1 MLILLGASFT
11 TSSAKCANGFRINV
25 FELFQKTS
33 AQKDHGT
40 PLNEAQA
47 AGAVRNWHGDRAFGG
62 DSLPKA
68 TSLPAVLSCQLN
80 ILDSI
85 IGLA

>member
-1 MLILLGASFT
+1 M
-11 TSSAKCANGFRINV
+11 

-33 AQKDHGT
+33 AQKDHGN

-68 TSLPAVLSCQLN
+68 RSQGSK
-80 ILDSI
+80 
-85 IGLA
+85 G

>member
-1 MLILLGASFT
+1 MLILLGASFAT
-11 TSSAKCANGFRINV
+11 TTTSAKCANRFRINV

-33 AQKDHGT
+33 AQKDHGN

-47 AGAVRNWHGDRAFGG
+47 AGAVRNWHGYRAFGG

-68 TSLPAVLSCQLN
+68 RSQGSQ
-80 ILDSI
+80 
-85 IGLA
+85 G

>member
-11 TSSAKCANGFRINV
+11 SAKCANRFRINV
-25 FELFQKTS
+25 FELVQKMS
-33 AQKDHGT
+33 AQQDHGT

-62 DSLPKA
+62 DSLSKA
-68 TSLPAVLSCQLN
+68 RSQGSK
-80 ILDSI
+80 
-85 IGLA
+85 G